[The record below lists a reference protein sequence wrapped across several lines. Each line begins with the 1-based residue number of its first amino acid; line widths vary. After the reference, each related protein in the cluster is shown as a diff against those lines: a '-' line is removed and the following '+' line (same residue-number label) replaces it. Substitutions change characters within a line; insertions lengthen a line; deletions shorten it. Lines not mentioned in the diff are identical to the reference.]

1 MATTQAQVKGDR
13 TSQAIARQLKA
24 MGCDLYDIGIRD
36 SATGKM
42 MNREWTLQEVVENA
56 AWLKRMNAQGNDI
69 YIRPAESARHGLV
82 LVDDLSSF
90 DLDAMKEE
98 GREPAAVIETSPKNY
113 QAWVKVAA
121 NAPAEHRGAIARR
134 LAREDEA
141 EPASDESHP

>member
-98 GREPAAVIETSPKNY
+98 GREQIGRAHV
-113 QAWVKVAA
+113 
-121 NAPAEHRGAIARR
+121 
-134 LAREDEA
+134 
-141 EPASDESHP
+141 